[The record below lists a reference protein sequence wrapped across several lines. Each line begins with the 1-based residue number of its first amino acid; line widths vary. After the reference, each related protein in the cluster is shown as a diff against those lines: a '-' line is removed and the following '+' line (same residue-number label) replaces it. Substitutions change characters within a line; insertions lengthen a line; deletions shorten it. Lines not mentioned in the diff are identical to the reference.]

1 MEPFYQNLGPLILML
16 LLLVCSAF
24 FSGSETAFFNLSK
37 RQINQLKK
45 SDHKLQKLTAKLSRN
60 PNKLLGTLLLGN
72 MIVNILFYAVSSV
85 IAVSI
90 RNQLGVTAAAIM
102 VFFTFLTIVLFGEIL
117 PKSIAFANPR
127 SISISACLPLYFL
140 IKILS
145 PILKFFSLFFVDPT
159 IRLLIGPPK
168 KTSSIT
174 ADDFKLLIESSKE
187 QGFITSDENKL
198 FSEVIE
204 LGFLKVRHVMK
215 PRVDMTLCSFTDS
228 NEEIRQLML
237 KKHLTKIAVY
247 ANEFDNITG
256 LIHLRDLLLHPNQ
269 TIDKLIKQAPFV
281 PEQKTVESLLEFFRK
296 TATDT
301 AIVVDEYGGL
311 AGSIRLEDIAEELIG
326 PMEDSSQQKIER
338 ISPYNYRLSGDL
350 SIHNWA
356 DEFDIESIEERVST
370 IGGLVTALLGKIPQQ
385 GDSVEMKNLN
395 FTVES
400 VKKHRIQTL
409 TLTFKPLNNDK

>member
-1 MEPFYQNLGPLILML
+1 
-16 LLLVCSAF
+16 
-24 FSGSETAFFNLSK
+24 
-37 RQINQLKK
+37 
-45 SDHKLQKLTAKLSRN
+45 
-60 PNKLLGTLLLGN
+60 
-72 MIVNILFYAVSSV
+72 
-85 IAVSI
+85 
-90 RNQLGVTAAAIM
+90 
-102 VFFTFLTIVLFGEIL
+102 
-117 PKSIAFANPR
+117 
-127 SISISACLPLYFL
+127 
-140 IKILS
+140 
-145 PILKFFSLFFVDPT
+145 
-159 IRLLIGPPK
+159 
-168 KTSSIT
+168 
-174 ADDFKLLIESSKE
+174 
-187 QGFITSDENKL
+187 
-198 FSEVIE
+198 
-204 LGFLKVRHVMK
+204 
-215 PRVDMTLCSFTDS
+215 MTLCSFTDS

>member
-1 MEPFYQNLGPLILML
+1 MEPFYQNLGHVILML

-37 RQINQLKK
+37 RQINIFKR
-45 SDHKLQKLTAKLSRN
+45 SDHKLQRLTAKLLMN

-72 MIVNILFYAVSSV
+72 MVVNILFYAVSSIIIV
-85 IAVSI
+85 HI
-90 RNQLGVTAAAIM
+90 RNQLGVTAAVIM
-102 VFFTFLTIVLFGEIL
+102 VFITFLSVVLFGEIL

-127 SISISACLPLYFL
+127 SISITTSLPLLFL

-145 PILKFFSLFFVDPT
+145 PPLKFFSFFFVNPT
-159 IRLLIGPPK
+159 IRLLIGPHK
-168 KTSSIT
+168 KTSAIT
-174 ADDFKLLIESSKE
+174 ADDFKFLIDASRK
-187 QGFITSDENKL
+187 QGFISSDENKL
-198 FSEVIE
+198 LSEVIE

-215 PRVDMTLCSFTDS
+215 PRVDMTLCSIKDP
-228 NEEIRQLML
+228 NEKIRQLML
-237 KKHLTKIAVY
+237 NNHLTKIAVY

-256 LIHLRDLLLHPNQ
+256 LIHLRDLLLSPNQ
-269 TIDKLIKQAPFV
+269 PIDKLIKSVRFV
-281 PEQKTVESLLEFFRK
+281 PEQKTVESLLDFFKK

-326 PMEDSSQQKIER
+326 PIETSSQQKIEQ
-338 ISPYNYRLSGDL
+338 ISHFKYRLNGSL
-350 SIHNWA
+350 SIHDWA
-356 DEFDIESIEERVST
+356 DTFNIESIEDRVST
-370 IGGLVTALLGKIPQQ
+370 IGGLVTALLGKIPQES
-385 GDSVEMKNLN
+385 DSVDMKNLK

-409 TLTFKPLNNDK
+409 ILTFKPLENDK